1 MRGKSKKIVIMILMI
16 TLFFAQSNGDVYCKA
31 KNIKV
36 SNPKVTN
43 KKLHGIAFTL
53 ATTIRTAQKRNRKLN
68 GVY

>member
-1 MRGKSKKIVIMILMI
+1 MRGKSKKIVIVILMM

-31 KNIKV
+31 QNIKI
-36 SNPKVTN
+36 
-43 KKLHGIAFTL
+43 KKLHGIVFIL